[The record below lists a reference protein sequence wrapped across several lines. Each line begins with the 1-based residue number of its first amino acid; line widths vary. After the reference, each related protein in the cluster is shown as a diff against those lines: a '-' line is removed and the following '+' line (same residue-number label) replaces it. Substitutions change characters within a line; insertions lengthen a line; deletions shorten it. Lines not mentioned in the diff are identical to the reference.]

1 MATYVIAITGNKG
14 AGKDTYARLA
24 AELIEKAGGFTY
36 GLKFA
41 SRLKQLTAKL
51 CDVDISDLEDEK
63 KKEIYRPFLVEFG
76 QLAKK
81 HFGEAVWTHGVLSG
95 LHKIANDSLLRVAF
109 VTDMRF
115 QIEFDVLQDFQE
127 DAGIAVFP
135 IHISRIGCDDSPSDP
150 SEKCQQLAADNFIPT
165 LHNEGDIDTFKT
177 QVKKSLQLMGILPQ
191 ATESPVSIDDLNS

>member
-24 AELIEKAGGFTY
+24 AELIEEAGGFTY

-41 SRLKQLTAKL
+41 SRLKNLTAKL
-51 CDVDISDLEDEK
+51 CDVDISDLEDVS

-81 HFGEAVWTHGVLSG
+81 HFGEAIWTHGVLSG
-95 LHKIANDSLLRVAF
+95 LNKIADDNLLRVAI

-115 QIEFDVLQDFQE
+115 QVELDSFVTFQKATDIE
-127 DAGIAVFP
+127 VFHV
-135 IHISRIGCDDSPSDP
+135 HISRIGCDDSATEP

-165 LHNEGDIDTFKT
+165 IRNEGDIDTFKT

-191 ATESPVSIDDLNS
+191 DPESPVSMDDFNS